1 MRNWFLLG
9 VIALVFFGIS
19 RLFSADT
26 PSPIQ
31 VNVNS
36 AKAVYWD
43 GQPLAI
49 PEAKHPSKGDNAP
62 PATIEYQGNLYVP
75 LSMVGEWLDKPVGWD
90 PHTSMAWV
98 GQAPAAPAAPA
109 ADAGAVAIKPAVP
122 PQTAPSEPVAV
133 AASAS
138 TSNLPAAPKA
148 AAPAEADTDYHLFGI
163 KLGMSAQQV
172 KSILGEPNRTEPSS
186 LGYQWWVYN
195 KDLSKYLQIGI
206 AGDQVV
212 DLYSNAPTAKLGGT
226 GIGASLKSL
235 TSKHSLQNV
244 VSFSY
249 KGANI
254 QITNQKQQ
262 RPLILKD
269 GTPLIFYLDK
279 QNSDKVT
286 ALRMINTQML
296 LRGGFYE
303 TKWTYTGKAPNFDP
317 PPLTIKQRELVNAA
331 NERQLLDLVNVVRYR
346 YKLPALSWHE
356 GAAEVARQHSQDMM
370 TNDFFDH
377 ISATTGL
384 DPFARLKQANIRYTM
399 AGENIAAGYPD
410 AIEAHESWMNS
421 PGHRKNVLEKGFMQ
435 LGVGVVT
442 DYFTQ
447 AFLTLPK

>member
-9 VIALVFFGIS
+9 VIALVILGIS
-19 RLFSADT
+19 RIFPTDNPAS
-26 PSPIQ
+26 IQ

-36 AKAVYWD
+36 ATAIYWD
-43 GQPLAI
+43 GQPLSSS
-49 PEAKHPSKGDNAP
+49 EAKHQSKGDIAP

-75 LSMVGEWLDKPVGWD
+75 LSTVGEWLDKPVGWD
-90 PHTSMAWV
+90 PQSSVAWV
-98 GQAPAAPAAPA
+98 GQVPATPPTPAAN
-109 ADAGAVAIKPAVP
+109 AGTMAIKPAVP
-122 PQTAPSEPVAV
+122 PQTV
-133 AASAS
+133 AAAVPPAAVSAS
-138 TSNLPAAPKA
+138 SLPAASKA
-148 AAPAEADTDYHLFGI
+148 TASKKAEEAYALFGI
-163 KLGMSAQQV
+163 RLGMSAKQV
-172 KSILGEPNRTEPSS
+172 KSLLGEPNRTEPSS
-186 LGYQWWVYN
+186 LGYQWWIYN
-195 KDLSKYLQIGI
+195 RDLSQYLQVGI

-212 DLYSNAPTAKLGGT
+212 DLYSNAPTAQLGGT

-235 TSKHSLQNV
+235 ASKYSLQNV

-249 KGANI
+249 MGANV
-254 QITNQKQQ
+254 QITNQKGQ
-262 RPLILKD
+262 RPLVLQD

-303 TKWTYTGKAPNFDP
+303 TKWTYTGKAPDFDP
-317 PPLTIKQRELVNAA
+317 PALTIKQRELVNAA
-331 NERQLLDLVNVVRYR
+331 NERQLLDLVNIVRYR
-346 YKLPALSWHE
+346 YKLPALAWHE
-356 GAAEVARQHSQDMM
+356 GAANVARQHSQDML

-377 ISATTGL
+377 VSATSGL

-399 AGENIAAGYPD
+399 AGENIAAGFPD

-421 PGHRKNVLEKGFMQ
+421 PGHRKNVLEKGFSQ

-447 AFLTLPK
+447 TFLTMPK